1 MPIKPE
7 DVTDNHIKQIKDY
20 LEGQIGW
27 PLMPD
32 NAQLATLANALIEAG
47 IVSPPVWCF
56 RYEDGS
62 VADRDDTREPLI
74 DIAIRSNLFDLSSR
88 VDLRY
93 GQWRAEHWKGQTE

>member
-32 NAQLATLANALIEAG
+32 NSQLATLANALIQAG
-47 IVSPPVWCF
+47 IVSPPVWVA
-56 RYEDGS
+56 RSTVSGNLLNKTSRKYIEPDG
-62 VADRDDTREPLI
+62 DYT
-74 DIAIRSNLFDLSSR
+74 
-88 VDLRY
+88 Y
-93 GQWRAEHWKGQTE
+93 EHWKGQTE

>member
-32 NAQLATLANALIEAG
+32 NSQLATLANALIEAG
-47 IVSPPVWCF
+47 IVSPAVW
-56 RYEDGS
+56 
-62 VADRDDTREPLI
+62 VARSTVSGKLLNLTCRKSTKANTGELI
-74 DIAIRSNLFDLSSR
+74 E
-88 VDLRY
+88 Y
-93 GQWRAEHWKGQTE
+93 EHWKGQAE